1 MIINLG
7 GKMKITITKR
17 VDSRIHKYLNELK
30 KNLSVIQKQNNNESA
45 VEDLC
50 KKFLVKLF
58 GYNEFSIYNQERT
71 GAQQETDFVIKN
83 DKNQF
88 VWVCECKS
96 MKENL
101 YKEKYL
107 SQLKGYCCATNA
119 NWGILTNGLSWIIYY
134 VFQKGNDQPQHTK
147 VYEIENI
154 LEIQNCK
161 TGRNKL
167 YPFCSEAVT
176 KCLRD
181 KLLDEQKALSAAC
194 LGKCLLSDTVLKVL
208 KQQIQKIEKI
218 KIETECLKQHIQ
230 KLVPQFADIRVY
242 NKRKPNKLSKRNN
255 NKVPHQGEI
264 K

>member
-1 MIINLG
+1 MN
-7 GKMKITITKR
+7 ITITKR
-17 VDSRIHKYLNELK
+17 VDSRIRKHLNELK
-30 KNLSVIQKQNNNESA
+30 KSLSVIQKQNNNESA

-50 KKFLVKLF
+50 KKFLVHIF
-58 GYNEFSIYNQERT
+58 GYDELHIYNQEKT

-88 VWVCECKS
+88 VWICECKS

-101 YKEKYL
+101 YKDKWL

-119 NWGILTNGLSWIIYY
+119 SWGILTNGLSWIIYY
-134 VFQKGNDQPQHTK
+134 VFQKGNEQPQHIK

-161 TGRNKL
+161 TDRNKL

-181 KLLDEQKALSAAC
+181 KLLDEQKALSAEC
-194 LGKCLLSDTVLKVL
+194 LGKCLLSDAVLKIL
-208 KQQIQKIEKI
+208 KRQIQKTKKI
-218 KIETECLKQHIQ
+218 KIETERLKQYIQ
-230 KLVPQFADIRVY
+230 RLVPQFADIRVY
-242 NKRKPNKLSKRNN
+242 NKRKTNKLKKRTS
-255 NKVPHQGEI
+255 NKVPQGAT